1 MDLMFLLVL
10 VLVLVFV
17 FVATRAPVKTVAA
30 RA

>member
-1 MDLMFLLVL
+1 MDLMFLL

>member
-10 VLVLVFV
+10 VFVFVFV

>member
-10 VLVLVFV
+10 VLVFVFV

>member
-10 VLVLVFV
+10 VFVFV